1 MNQSMEVF
9 ARYKIRVIK
18 EEGNMSHVNQVYDQ
32 EVAVK
37 DKASMRNY
45 NSVIRTSCSS
55 VNVLD
60 QWHLVS
66 GTALPAQPRVHAGG
80 DSNPHCCR

>member
-1 MNQSMEVF
+1 MEVF

-32 EVAVK
+32 EVAAK

-45 NSVIRTSCSS
+45 NSVLRTSCSS
-55 VNVLD
+55 VKVLD

-66 GTALPAQPRVHAGG
+66 GTSAACPASRAGG